1 MSGKTF
7 AEKALGAAAGAIVF
21 RKPDL
26 VLSHDNTASIE
37 KIFRKMKGEKPFDP
51 SRLVIVLDHNAPPT
65 NAKLAND
72 YLQIRQF
79 VGATGVSRFHDAGEG
94 ICHQLMSRYAR
105 PGMIVV
111 GSDSHT
117 CTAGALN
124 AFAAGID
131 RTETAGIWKTGETW
145 FRVPGSMKVTL
156 TGSLPPGVYAKDI
169 ALYLIGRITAEGA
182 DYLSVEFHG
191 DGVATLT
198 IDDRMTIA
206 NLASEMGAKNCV
218 FPPDEVLREYLGK
231 SAPYSAEN
239 HGVSRTNRTTANEA
253 SAGSGNDP
261 FGIWADQ
268 EAYYLKEINLD
279 LGSLFPVVS
288 APHQVDNVKAVDEVA
303 GIPIQQAL
311 IGTCTNGRQSDLQI
325 AASLLKGK
333 KVAPGVQLLV
343 IPASKEIYLEAI
355 RTGIAE
361 IFLQAG
367 ASILTPSC
375 GPCLGTGQGIPA
387 DGTTVIST
395 ANRNFLGR
403 MGNKNASIYLSSPAT
418 VILSAIEGKI
428 TSPSA
433 IILSTLDGQITS
445 PSAATLPAN
454 EEKFTSPET
463 HQGHR
468 FPYGKGAA
476 KTVTIDQADNRY
488 HNGVW
493 AYEDAD
499 NLNTDQM
506 FAGNLTYEVN
516 SSEPDKILTHLF
528 KGFDPRFAE
537 TVKKGDIV
545 IAGENFGCGS
555 SREHPAVGLSFA
567 GVQAVIARSVN
578 RIFFRSAINQGL
590 PLLVLPEAVKAYRP
604 GDPVTV
610 SLREGMVTIGDQ
622 RFRFDPLPAKL
633 MEILEKG
640 GLVKA
645 LNDQVIP

>member
-1 MSGKTF
+1 
-7 AEKALGAAAGAIVF
+7 VF

-37 KIFRKMKGEKPFDP
+37 KIFRKMKGEQPFDP
-51 SRLVIVLDHNAPPT
+51 SRLVITLDHNAPPT

-72 YLQIRQF
+72 YQQIRQF
-79 VGATGVSRFHDAGEG
+79 VKTTGVSRFHDAGEG
-94 ICHQLMSRYAR
+94 ICHQLMSQYAR

-145 FRVPGSMKVTL
+145 FRVPDSLKVTL
-156 TGSLPPGVYAKDI
+156 TGKLPPGVFAKDI

-206 NLASEMGAKNCV
+206 NLASEMGAKNCA
-218 FPPDEVLREYLGK
+218 FPPDEILRDFLGE
-231 SAPYSAEN
+231 ANA
-239 HGVSRTNRTTANEA
+239 GV
-253 SAGSGNDP
+253 
-261 FGIWADQ
+261 WADTDAQ
-268 EAYYLKEINLD
+268 YVKEITLD
-279 LGSLFPVVS
+279 LNTLFPVVS
-288 APHQVDNVKAVDEVA
+288 APHQVDHVKAVDEVA
-303 GIPIQQAL
+303 GTPIQQAL
-311 IGTCTNGRQSDLQI
+311 IGTCTNGRLSDLQV
-325 AASLLKGK
+325 AAGILRGK
-333 KVAPGVQLLV
+333 KIAPGVQLQV
-343 IPASKEIYLEAI
+343 IPASREIYLEAI
-355 RTGIAE
+355 RSGLAE

-403 MGNKNASIYLSSPAT
+403 MGNKNAAIYLASPAT
-418 VILSAIEGKI
+418 VALSALEGKI
-428 TSPSA
+428 TSPA
-433 IILSTLDGQITS
+433 PGNHHS
-445 PSAATLPAN
+445 PASKKTAP
-454 EEKFTSPET
+454 
-463 HQGHR
+463 
-468 FPYGKGAA
+468 
-476 KTVTIDQADNRY
+476 TVTIPPGDNRR

-493 AYEDAD
+493 NYTDAD
-499 NLNTDQM
+499 NLNTDLM
-506 FAGNLTYEVN
+506 FAGNLTYEIN
-516 SSEPDKILTHLF
+516 SSEPEKILPHLF
-528 KGFDPRFAE
+528 KGFDPAFADA
-537 TVKKGDIV
+537 VKNGDIV

-555 SREHPAVGLSFA
+555 SREHPAVGLSYA
-567 GVQAVIARSVN
+567 GVKAVIARSVN

-590 PLLVLPEAVKAYRP
+590 TLLVLPEAVKAYRP

-610 SLREGMVTIGDQ
+610 SLREGVVTIAGQ
-622 RFRFDPLPAKL
+622 EFRFNPLPAKL
-633 MEILEKG
+633 MKILEKG

-645 LNDQVIP
+645 LNYQ